1 MSARP
6 RILVVDDEEAILE
19 TMTFTFEDD
28 YEVLTS
34 SSARDALALLEREGP
49 VAVVISDQRM
59 PEMTGVEFLARVF
72 ALHPTTVRIIL
83 TGFADM
89 DAIIRAINDGHV
101 YAYITKPWEPDQ
113 LKQVVR
119 RAVDHHAL
127 AVENERLVGDLRG
140 ANFFL
145 EAVMDELDTGAL
157 AVDAG
162 GIVRAANRLAR
173 AYLGIGTDARGRPL
187 EQALPAA
194 VREHV
199 LPALSL
205 GSEAGVYQ
213 EMDLPVGRGVRLR
226 VHARALAGPDGGA
239 LGRVILARE
248 ISHEPARRKLDEIVE
263 GVVSAHGAL
272 RERLAAAQRDL
283 AALVRELGETGVDL
297 AGPGRAARPGHAH
310 ADGHRVLAGGGRRA
324 LARGLPRRA
333 APGRSDAAR
342 EPALAAAAPSRAGAR
357 ARAARGELL
366 RVRREPEAA
375 RPLSPGRPWRAAP
388 PASRASS
395 SGSSGSRR
403 VIASATPST
412 RARFASSATAAP
424 ASRASSPRRSRS
436 APSGTIRPSSTC
448 GSRICGPTRAAS
460 PRKPGAAI
468 ARSSCCACWRRCRA
482 RSPAC
487 WSACA
492 RTRARRHCCGRRRTS
507 RSSRRS
513 RSAS

>member
-162 GIVRAANRLAR
+162 GVVRAANRLAR
-173 AYLGIGTDARGRPL
+173 AYLGIGSDARGRPL

-205 GSEAGVYQ
+205 ESEAGVYQ

-283 AALVRELGETGVDL
+283 AALVRELGETGVTS
-297 AGPGRAARPGHAH
+297 PGRAELRDRATRTQTAIEYWLAVDDALSREAFPDAQPLVDRMRL
-310 ADGHRVLAGGGRRA
+310 ANQRWPQQRLPERVRE
-324 LARGLPRRA
+324 LARRVE
-333 APGRSDAAR
+333 SYY
-342 EPALAAAAPSRAGAR
+342 ES
-357 ARAARGELL
+357 GENPKQPVL
-366 RVRREPEAA
+366 
-375 RPLSPGRPWRAAP
+375 
-388 PASRASS
+388 
-395 SGSSGSRR
+395 
-403 VIASATPST
+403 
-412 RARFASSATAAP
+412 
-424 ASRASSPRRSRS
+424 
-436 APSGTIRPSSTC
+436 
-448 GSRICGPTRAAS
+448 
-460 PRKPGAAI
+460 
-468 ARSSCCACWRRCRA
+468 
-482 RSPAC
+482 
-487 WSACA
+487 
-492 RTRARRHCCGRRRTS
+492 
-507 RSSRRS
+507 
-513 RSAS
+513 

>member
-1 MSARP
+1 MSGRP

-34 SSARDALALLEREGP
+34 SSARDALALLEREGA

-140 ANFFL
+140 ANVFL

-157 AVDAG
+157 AVDAD

-173 AYLGIGTDARGRPL
+173 AYLGLGTDARGRAL
-187 EQALPAA
+187 AQALPAN

-205 GSEAGVYQ
+205 ESEAGCYQ
-213 EMDLPVGRGVRLR
+213 EMNLPVGRGVRLR
-226 VHARALAGPDGGA
+226 VHARALARPDGGP

-248 ISHEPARRKLDEIVE
+248 ISHEPARRQLDEVVE
-263 GVVSAHGAL
+263 GLVSAEGPL
-272 RERLAAAQRDL
+272 RERLAAAQLDL
-283 AALVRELGETGVDL
+283 AALVRELGETGVTS
-297 AGPGRAARPGHAH
+297 PGRAELRDRATRTQTAIEYW
-310 ADGHRVLAGGGRRA
+310 LAVDEA
-324 LARGLPRRA
+324 LAREAFPDAQPLLDRMRVANQRWPQQQLP
-333 APGRSDAAR
+333 
-342 EPALAAAAPSRAGAR
+342 E
-357 ARAARGELL
+357 
-366 RVRREPEAA
+366 RVRELA
-375 RPLSPGRPWRAAP
+375 
-388 PASRASS
+388 
-395 SGSSGSRR
+395 RR
-403 VIASATPST
+403 VESYYE
-412 RARFASSATAAP
+412 
-424 ASRASSPRRSRS
+424 
-436 APSGTIRPSSTC
+436 SGENPKQ
-448 GSRICGPTRAAS
+448 PVL
-460 PRKPGAAI
+460 
-468 ARSSCCACWRRCRA
+468 
-482 RSPAC
+482 
-487 WSACA
+487 
-492 RTRARRHCCGRRRTS
+492 
-507 RSSRRS
+507 
-513 RSAS
+513 

>member
-1 MSARP
+1 MNARP

-34 SSARDALALLEREGP
+34 SSARDALALLEREGQ

-119 RAVDHHAL
+119 RAVEHHAL
-127 AVENERLVGDLRG
+127 AVENARLVGDLRG

-173 AYLGIGTDARGRPL
+173 TYLGLGTDARGRSL
-187 EQALPAA
+187 EQVLPAA
-194 VREHV
+194 VRERM

-205 GSEAGVYQ
+205 ESDGYQ

-263 GVVSAHGAL
+263 GLVGADGAL

-283 AALVRELGETGVDL
+283 AALVRELGETGVTS
-297 AGPGRAARPGHAH
+297 PGRAELRDRAGRTQTAIEYW
-310 ADGHRVLAGGGRRA
+310 LAVDDA
-324 LARGLPRRA
+324 LAREAFPDAQPLVDRMRLANQRWPQQRLP
-333 APGRSDAAR
+333 
-342 EPALAAAAPSRAGAR
+342 E
-357 ARAARGELL
+357 
-366 RVRREPEAA
+366 RVRELA
-375 RPLSPGRPWRAAP
+375 
-388 PASRASS
+388 
-395 SGSSGSRR
+395 RR
-403 VIASATPST
+403 VESYYE
-412 RARFASSATAAP
+412 
-424 ASRASSPRRSRS
+424 
-436 APSGTIRPSSTC
+436 SGENPKQ
-448 GSRICGPTRAAS
+448 PVL
-460 PRKPGAAI
+460 
-468 ARSSCCACWRRCRA
+468 
-482 RSPAC
+482 
-487 WSACA
+487 
-492 RTRARRHCCGRRRTS
+492 
-507 RSSRRS
+507 
-513 RSAS
+513 

>member
-1 MSARP
+1 MSSRP

-34 SSARDALALLEREGP
+34 SSARDGLALLEREGA

-89 DAIIRAINDGHV
+89 DAIIKSINDGHV

-140 ANFFL
+140 ANVFL

-157 AVDAG
+157 AVDAD

-173 AYLGIGTDARGRPL
+173 EYLGLGADARGRLL

-194 VREHV
+194 VRERV
-199 LPALSL
+199 LSAL
-205 GSEAGVYQ
+205 GSGAEAGGYQ

-226 VHARALAGPDGGA
+226 VHTRALAQPGGGP

-248 ISHEPARRKLDEIVE
+248 ISHEPVRRKLDEIVD
-263 GVVSAHGAL
+263 GLVTTDGAL

-283 AALVRELGETGVDL
+283 GALARELGEMSVTS
-297 AGPGRAARPGHAH
+297 PGRAELRDRATRTQTAIEYWLAVDDALSREAFPDAQPLVDRMRL
-310 ADGHRVLAGGGRRA
+310 ANQRWPQQRLPERVRE
-324 LARGLPRRA
+324 LARRVE
-333 APGRSDAAR
+333 SYY
-342 EPALAAAAPSRAGAR
+342 ES
-357 ARAARGELL
+357 GENPKQPVL
-366 RVRREPEAA
+366 
-375 RPLSPGRPWRAAP
+375 
-388 PASRASS
+388 
-395 SGSSGSRR
+395 
-403 VIASATPST
+403 
-412 RARFASSATAAP
+412 
-424 ASRASSPRRSRS
+424 
-436 APSGTIRPSSTC
+436 
-448 GSRICGPTRAAS
+448 
-460 PRKPGAAI
+460 
-468 ARSSCCACWRRCRA
+468 
-482 RSPAC
+482 
-487 WSACA
+487 
-492 RTRARRHCCGRRRTS
+492 
-507 RSSRRS
+507 
-513 RSAS
+513 

>member
-1 MSARP
+1 MSGRP

-34 SSARDALALLEREGP
+34 SSARDALALLEREGA

-140 ANFFL
+140 ANVFL

-157 AVDAG
+157 AVDAD

-173 AYLGIGTDARGRPL
+173 AYLGLGTDARGRAL
-187 EQALPAA
+187 AQALPAN

-205 GSEAGVYQ
+205 ESEAGCYQ
-213 EMDLPVGRGVRLR
+213 EMNLPVGRGVRLR
-226 VHARALAGPDGGA
+226 VHARALARPDGGP

-248 ISHEPARRKLDEIVE
+248 ISHEPARRQLDEVVE
-263 GVVSAHGAL
+263 GLVSAEGPL

-283 AALVRELGETGVDL
+283 AALVRELGETGVTS
-297 AGPGRAARPGHAH
+297 PGRAELRDRATRTQTAIEYW
-310 ADGHRVLAGGGRRA
+310 LAVDEA
-324 LARGLPRRA
+324 LAREAFPDAQPLLDRMRLANQRWPQQQLP
-333 APGRSDAAR
+333 
-342 EPALAAAAPSRAGAR
+342 E
-357 ARAARGELL
+357 
-366 RVRREPEAA
+366 RVRELA
-375 RPLSPGRPWRAAP
+375 
-388 PASRASS
+388 
-395 SGSSGSRR
+395 RR
-403 VIASATPST
+403 VESYYE
-412 RARFASSATAAP
+412 
-424 ASRASSPRRSRS
+424 
-436 APSGTIRPSSTC
+436 SGENPKQ
-448 GSRICGPTRAAS
+448 PVL
-460 PRKPGAAI
+460 
-468 ARSSCCACWRRCRA
+468 
-482 RSPAC
+482 
-487 WSACA
+487 
-492 RTRARRHCCGRRRTS
+492 
-507 RSSRRS
+507 
-513 RSAS
+513 